1 MIKNYYPCY
10 VKIFYEQIR
19 KKAKTP
25 EEKYKKKIN
34 TGKSSRGNTMNN
46 TKLLNYFQHHWQ
58 LKKCKINLFFFQ
70 KFAKT
75 FYK

>member
-25 EEKYKKKIN
+25 EEKYKKKNKHRQVIK
-34 TGKSSRGNTMNN
+34 GKYNE
-46 TKLLNYFQHHWQ
+46 
-58 LKKCKINLFFFQ
+58 
-70 KFAKT
+70 
-75 FYK
+75 